1 VSIINRVWDYDK
13 QEWVSFTPDPS
24 TTAPAV
30 TPTKKMYRVFIE
42 VNVPA
47 TGYTEVEASSE
58 DEAWEIVR
66 RRFFDRGSASP
77 YVPSDM
83 DVDWD
88 SASYPE
94 LTSVEEAEY

>member
-1 VSIINRVWDYDK
+1 MSIINRVWDYDK

-30 TPTKKMYRVFIE
+30 TPTKKMYRVFVE

-58 DEAWEIVR
+58 DEARETVR
-66 RRFFDRGSASP
+66 RSFFDRGSSSP
-77 YVPSDM
+77 YVPNDW

-88 SASYPE
+88 SVSDPE
-94 LTSVEEAEY
+94 VTSVEEAEY